1 MRPLSIDLRERIVA
15 AYENQEGSYQV
26 LAGRFAVSKAVVGKL
41 VRQHRQ
47 LGTLQPQVH
56 RRGRKPAIRDADED
70 RLREHLAKHPDA
82 TLKER
87 IEALDLDCVTNT
99 MWTTLRR
106 LGWRFKKSHGEPPSK
121 IARMSPSDEPTGGRV
136 RAK

>member
-56 RRGRKPAIRDADED
+56 RRGRKPAIRDEDEE
-70 RLREHLAKHPDA
+70 RLREHLTKHPDA
-82 TLKER
+82 TLNER
-87 IEALDLDCVTNT
+87 IEALGLDCVTNT

-106 LGWRFKKSHGEPPSK
+106 LGWRFKKSRDEPPSK
-121 IARMSPSDEPTGGRV
+121 IARMSPEGGPTGGRV